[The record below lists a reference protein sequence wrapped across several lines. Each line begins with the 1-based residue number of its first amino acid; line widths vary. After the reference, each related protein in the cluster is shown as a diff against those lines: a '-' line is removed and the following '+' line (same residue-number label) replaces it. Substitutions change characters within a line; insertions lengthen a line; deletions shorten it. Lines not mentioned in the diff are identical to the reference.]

1 MYEYLDH
8 VLGTYF
14 SDAAGLSDEEAI
26 STLKEHLANSPVL
39 RQGLTDEIIRAFADS
54 TFSWKNILIA
64 HNCVYVAREED
75 ACRYARKIF
84 WETIFRSK

>member
-8 VLGTYF
+8 VLGAYF
-14 SDAAGLSDEEAI
+14 SDAAELSDEEAI
-26 STLKEHLANSPVL
+26 STLKEHLANSPAL
-39 RQGLTDEIIRAFADS
+39 RQGLTDEIIRALADS

-75 ACRYARKIF
+75 AFRYAKKIF
-84 WETIFRSK
+84 WETISPSK